1 MALTLRT
8 GGGLLSPA
16 SAVNSNKNTSVNNN
30 GGLIGGVGYLA
41 EKSALGFL
49 SSVEGIWDYSA
60 GGVAKLFG
68 VDKWAERQFANDW
81 VNYTHADEWYDPG
94 KGWQIAG
101 DVAGGI
107 GTSMPAIAGAAGA
120 ALITYFSGGTAAPAA
135 AKLLSASVAPLI
147 AGFGAAGSATKEAY
161 QKTGNL
167 GAKEFGY
174 GALSGA
180 TEAAIEGVTAGIG
193 TGTGRIVSA
202 ISKKAAGETVQTL
215 SKSGAKS
222 VIKHLAADFASEA
235 VEEGLAEAIDPLY
248 QKLTIDPNAK
258 AATAQEIGYAALVG
272 GLSGLVM
279 SGGAATVN
287 TIANL
292 SSGNAAINS
301 GNAEKIIKTA
311 SSISAYEDANDTGYE
326 SYKAISADYKALSES
341 LKQTGGQITTAKQ
354 RMLLGSLKK
363 AETAAFV
370 EPFIERSA
378 ENLLLHADSAA
389 ERFSAFG
396 MTDADGKEIHVT
408 ADEIRSGV
416 DADLIRK
423 ADSGKLTEAEQKTFT
438 KQVRAAMRSN
448 SVLTTLATMDATG
461 RITMDARKFAEAAR
475 EGADIATAAD
485 INAFAETAS
494 QEEIRDLAADLGIAD
509 WAALTPDEF
518 REKTAAFAQSDRGR
532 ELSYQSRRI
541 RAAMGLA
548 EDSAVE
554 LPKAFRGDIAEGA
567 TRYRTADGIDM
578 AIIRE
583 GDRNYIYNYA
593 SGNISRAMSEAD
605 VNKILADYWSGNK
618 KAADDA
624 RLALSQN
631 KAHNNAEK
639 VHNNTVKVQNNAEL
653 LGVAATARYNMLAAE
668 NIKGWRQL
676 SEPVKQAVRMTM
688 RQAEAAG
695 LSEDTAITFGRVAAH
710 SGMNIVFD
718 SIRSGAGDALQ
729 TGNTI
734 YIDPGADKSR
744 IEKRLLIHEMAHAL
758 IKGANGWTLLQ
769 DAFRSADPTKAQK
782 ISKQYISYYKQLGMD
797 AAQYMPIVNEEIA
810 VSHLEDLLG
819 SDGVWD
825 YMLAD
830 EPSLGEKVLNFFR
843 GSARD
848 YADDAGLSAES
859 RKLLTMYR
867 KMFRELSER
876 NRGNNAV
883 DMAREDAGV
892 TGESRYAFAG
902 EKAKTADKMKLDT
915 AKQMIRDGKDSETVR
930 KETGWFRGMDGKWRF
945 ELNDIDFKLSTS
957 GGASRNP
964 DIRRYDELVKKVY
977 FEDTATEQEQEELR
991 VLSKNLEGVKITP
1004 TKLGDLIDHPDLF
1017 AAYPQ
1022 LEDIEIYFSP
1032 NAKSGSGSYHPG
1044 FKEIAMAQTDKLNQR
1059 KLREVLI
1066 HEIQHAIQ
1074 DIEGFAGGSNPDQFA
1089 ATDKRSAYEQYR
1101 NTAGEVEARDA
1112 TSRGNMTTEQR
1123 KNTRPDIDREDVV
1136 FADNSN
1142 VSLNLDES
1150 LGDQLQEWLENGGKK
1165 GEKYNG
1171 VYFDLGTTPDVL
1183 VKHGA
1188 KKVKMIMYDDVVAKV
1203 TGMKGDEAH
1212 VISLDEISKLPSQLN
1227 DPILLF
1233 KGSVDNSFVA
1243 LTELTDKRGNDV
1255 IVAVHINRKDNRST
1269 ITKIASLYSKTNQYG
1284 KNKIIDYVNAQLN
1297 AGNLID
1303 ASNKKAPMW
1312 FTTRGLQ
1319 LPKVVQTI
1327 IDANSRI
1334 AQNQPKVNRNAKISS
1349 KDRLALPEEGKKKKK
1364 YHMSHGQ
1371 LRADVANKT
1380 RKKAYSKADARETLR
1395 DVLGY
1400 DRLPKQTQDE
1410 LATLLWQGFNTNE
1423 TQEQR
1428 ESFARSFSMKLA
1440 EEVFRVEI
1448 SNENADMYRER
1459 AKQLGA
1465 GIGRIVLAGTE
1476 YADRLKKLVGEKKYK
1491 SFVSTW
1497 AFKQNKSEKRAIPLS
1512 QYVNEISEIPGMD
1525 QLKRMDLTE
1534 ALVEIDRMYRA
1545 ALENSFEVKGLYDDL
1560 DYAGKEKAAR
1570 GIENG
1575 ILQAFDQRGTQS
1587 KFSKDVD
1594 RALTKVAEKADAHV
1608 QKIRKDTDAAIQN
1621 VAKKADRELRRMQRE
1636 LDEANEK
1643 YREAVGDD
1651 KVVISKGTAAKQK
1664 AEYKSD
1670 RVYNRVDIS
1679 RAFESVSA
1687 YRNIPEEVRR
1697 KFEAEVWEGLNTR
1710 TEQAAREMY
1719 LADEVSNKLFQT
1731 ILNEALTDEKMRE
1744 WNDIEA
1750 QKRKVKK
1757 DLTGSERKAKLKELN
1772 ELQDA
1777 ILDDHS
1783 ARLADSL
1790 DQMEINRILDEAAK
1804 AFPKILKAGR
1814 TSKRA
1819 AMETEFNMSD
1829 AGYWKQQYKDVIERN
1844 KVLNKIHE
1852 KAQKMKNL
1860 KMGTFL
1866 NATQMD
1872 NDVFKYSIEALANIE
1887 YRGNLSV
1894 GLVKGTIKDLQN
1906 WYQPSNRMLKYF
1918 DEENHGYFD
1927 RGILEKMQE
1936 LTETGD
1942 VFTVQQLNTLL
1953 EVMSYFTN
1961 FVEKYGKI
1969 WRRGIWIDAE
1979 PMAYIYVK
1987 QIRKNESLPKTL
1999 LDRRFTAKYLEQFGD
2014 PASVVRYHDKYQM
2027 GFYTDTYNELRAAAL
2042 EADTMRMD
2050 VLRDYDKFMQEHP
2063 KYMREAAKQTVKWAE
2078 QQFEARMPKMV
2089 AIGLYMTSKRY
2100 QAQAGL
2106 AFNGFEFEDADG
2118 QIRRG
2123 GGVLKNV
2130 DNPKKVSGELIALK
2144 MEDLRRQLR
2153 ESFTKED
2160 MEYIKILENAYGN
2173 KLRDLKMKRDY
2184 ERQGFTNATLD
2195 YYYPIHRA
2203 DIAKSVDVSAFAE
2216 LDRVSNASFNKNTVQ
2231 GARGKLMI
2239 EDADAL
2245 FHSHATAVTRYAAL
2259 SPAIDNFNVLF
2270 NMDISGNP
2278 NDSVSVATVGKN
2290 QWKEAKEYFRDL
2302 IGDIQGKP
2310 KSAGAFDTPLAKL
2323 RSGYAMYQLGANPKT
2338 MATQF
2343 SSLFASTSI
2352 LDADSI
2358 MKGMR
2363 HVNDEVDKYCRL
2375 AELRHYEG
2383 AAIKAQ
2389 SVMDNISHVGEVLMK
2404 GIGLTDRLVV
2414 KTLWGACQVQV
2425 QKDSK
2430 LKIGT
2435 EENKVAAGKL
2445 LEKVLFET
2453 QQNSLATERSS
2464 AMRSGSEFAKA
2475 ITMFSADGMKMT
2487 GRVVDGFGEVN
2498 VLREKVKTAT
2508 GEAKDELMKQLKE
2521 AKKRCRE
2528 AVAAMIGAA
2537 AFGLAVAELF
2547 RWLYAKERD
2556 KDENAALDLAGE
2568 FIGNMMGGLPLFR
2581 DAYSRLV
2588 DGYEMDNYT
2597 VSMMNDLLNSVDSAI
2612 ELSGKIFKGESNG
2625 TDVASWGKQTAYVLG
2640 QFTGI
2645 PVRNIYNVLT
2655 GLTRRVSP
2663 RAGYQIDRVFYS
2675 KNYRN
2680 DLKAAVEDGD
2690 VRMAAMLTGIIH
2702 GKDASG
2708 EIGDE
2713 GMAELNRLAMAGA
2726 NVLPRTIGKKI
2737 TVDGEEIELTKE
2749 QRTAITTAYEDGWSV
2764 GISELM
2770 NSPTYANMTDE
2781 QREDAIRKV
2790 HNISYERALLD
2801 SGFDR
2806 SERSV
2811 ILTSAVGLSK
2821 AAVYYATVSGM
2832 EADVDRKGNKIE
2844 GSKRAK
2850 TVAAIEAMT
2859 DVREE
2864 RLLLLT
2870 AAGYSLQAGDFRFAT
2885 AEDAKRRLL
2894 RYIVNMKGVSAEEKA
2909 DIAQMCGF
2917 EVKNGKISA
2926 KSLIA

>member
-16 SAVNSNKNTSVNNN
+16 SAVNSNKNTRGNN

-202 ISKKAAGETVQTL
+202 LSKKAAGETVQTL

-326 SYKAISADYKALSES
+326 SYKAISADYKALSDS

-438 KQVRAAMRSN
+438 KQVRVAMRSN
-448 SVLTTLATMDATG
+448 SVLATLATMDATG

-509 WAALTPDEF
+509 WAAITPDEF

-548 EDSAVE
+548 DDSAVE

-631 KAHNNAEK
+631 NVQNNAE
-639 VHNNTVKVQNNAEL
+639 NLRNNAEL

-668 NIKGWRQL
+668 NIKGWRRL

-734 YIDPGADKSR
+734 YVDPGADKSR

-758 IKGANGWTLLQ
+758 IKRQGGWQLLT
-769 DAFRSADPTKAQK
+769 DAFFATDPARAKEIEDRYIAHYK
-782 ISKQYISYYKQLGMD
+782 KQGLSE
-797 AAQYMPIVNEEIA
+797 AQYMPIVSEEIA
-810 VSHLEDLLG
+810 VAHLENVLG
-819 SDGVWD
+819 RDGVWD

-867 KMFRELSER
+867 KMFRELSEKR
-876 NRGNNAV
+876 RGGNALELAEQAK
-883 DMAREDAGV
+883 MAGDS
-892 TGESRYAFAG
+892 ESKRFAFAG
-902 EKAKTADKMKLDT
+902 DKAKTADKMKLDT
-915 AKQMIRDGKDSETVR
+915 AKKMIQDGKDSESVR
-930 KETGWFRGMDGKWRF
+930 RETGWFKGYDGKWRF
-945 ELNDIDFKLSTS
+945 EIDDSGSKYFRSGDALFSQNHPEYTEHSDLTMKFINGDITD
-957 GGASRNP
+957 
-964 DIRRYDELVKKVY
+964 DELARLNQLGQIWGGEKS
-977 FEDTATEQEQEELR
+977 R
-991 VLSKNLEGVKITP
+991 LSKNVRGGTAKLEHMIQH
-1004 TKLGDLIDHPDLF
+1004 DSLF

-1022 LEDIEIYFSP
+1022 LRDVRVLVKDMDYGKNGTYLESKNTIEINS
-1032 NAKSGSGSYHPG
+1032 
-1044 FKEIAMAQTDKLNQR
+1044 KLSAEEAR
-1059 KLREVLI
+1059 KALL
-1066 HEIQHAIQ
+1066 HEIQHAVQ
-1074 DIEGFAGGSNPDQFA
+1074 SIEGFTSGGNLESNRA
-1089 ATDKRSAYEQYR
+1089 AVEEVMNIMELTEQQRKMASLDLLAKYSDMVKRPIHDKLLALAQKNGFNTVKEYINSLGDYSYYER
-1101 NTAGEVEARDA
+1101 IAGEVEARDVA
-1112 TSRGNMTTEQR
+1112 RRSDMDSEQR
-1123 KNTRPDIDREDVV
+1123 KNTRPDVDREDVV
-1136 FADNSN
+1136 FADSAVADSFEGWTANGIEVYTTSQDVMKISISNRIKKFRNDFLQNFKGKTAKFERNGHVYYARFVESVKGLGEFVYESKSPASKSDDYGYKAKIRLLADGDIFNIVEDGKYKNS
-1142 VSLNLDES
+1142 SPEK
-1150 LGDQLQEWLENGGKK
+1150 GKK
-1165 GEKYNG
+1165 TISHQNAKYWDYFWKEIFVDGKGYDVVVNIRNDSATGNLAEKEQF
-1171 VYFDLGTTPDVL
+1171 VYSLTFRENKKVAPPITTPATQKQVS
-1183 VKHGA
+1183 VKSGVSTA
-1188 KKVKMIMYDDVVAKV
+1188 
-1203 TGMKGDEAH
+1203 ES
-1212 VISLDEISKLPSQLN
+1212 IS
-1227 DPILLF
+1227 
-1233 KGSVDNSFVA
+1233 
-1243 LTELTDKRGNDV
+1243 
-1255 IVAVHINRKDNRST
+1255 
-1269 ITKIASLYSKTNQYG
+1269 
-1284 KNKIIDYVNAQLN
+1284 
-1297 AGNLID
+1297 
-1303 ASNKKAPMW
+1303 
-1312 FTTRGLQ
+1312 
-1319 LPKVVQTI
+1319 
-1327 IDANSRI
+1327 
-1334 AQNQPKVNRNAKISS
+1334 QNQDSVNRNSEKSS
-1349 KDRLALPEEGKKKKK
+1349 DDRFALPEEAADGKKKAKKK

-1380 RKKAYSKADARETLR
+1380 RKKAYSKADARATLEGFTGAELLTKK
-1395 DVLGY
+1395 V
-1400 DRLPKQTQDE
+1400 QNE
-1410 LATLLWQGFNTNE
+1410 LADYLWQGFNTCE
-1423 TQEQR
+1423 TKEQR
-1428 ESFARSFSMKLA
+1428 EKFSKNFAQELGKRLFAVTQESPD
-1440 EEVFRVEI
+1440 
-1448 SNENADMYRER
+1448 ADLYRER
-1459 AKQLGA
+1459 ITYLGA
-1465 GIGRIVLAGTE
+1465 GIGRLMISSGAYAGDFQHRLDKDGYKRFRARWSFGAHAGKKGFRPYPVDQFVNDIAGEMPGMEYLREMHPADAMLEIDKLYTE
-1476 YADRLKKLVGEKKYK
+1476 AKAGAKEREAMYSQEEAEAVMSRFEEAIMQAFEERGHLSVFQKRVSYLLEQYADMAEEAKAKYDEI
-1491 SFVSTW
+1491 
-1497 AFKQNKSEKRAIPLS
+1497 NGR
-1512 QYVNEISEIPGMD
+1512 NEILGRIS
-1525 QLKRMDLTE
+1525 
-1534 ALVEIDRMYRA
+1534 
-1545 ALENSFEVKGLYDDL
+1545 
-1560 DYAGKEKAAR
+1560 
-1570 GIENG
+1570 
-1575 ILQAFDQRGTQS
+1575 
-1587 KFSKDVD
+1587 
-1594 RALTKVAEKADAHV
+1594 
-1608 QKIRKDTDAAIQN
+1608 
-1621 VAKKADRELRRMQRE
+1621 
-1636 LDEANEK
+1636 
-1643 YREAVGDD
+1643 AV
-1651 KVVISKGTAAKQK
+1651 
-1664 AEYKSD
+1664 
-1670 RVYNRVDIS
+1670 
-1679 RAFESVSA
+1679 
-1687 YRNIPEEVRR
+1687 
-1697 KFEAEVWEGLNTR
+1697 
-1710 TEQAAREMY
+1710 
-1719 LADEVSNKLFQT
+1719 
-1731 ILNEALTDEKMRE
+1731 
-1744 WNDIEA
+1744 
-1750 QKRKVKK
+1750 
-1757 DLTGSERKAKLKELN
+1757 
-1772 ELQDA
+1772 
-1777 ILDDHS
+1777 
-1783 ARLADSL
+1783 
-1790 DQMEINRILDEAAK
+1790 
-1804 AFPKILKAGR
+1804 
-1814 TSKRA
+1814 
-1819 AMETEFNMSD
+1819 
-1829 AGYWKQQYKDVIERN
+1829 
-1844 KVLNKIHE
+1844 
-1852 KAQKMKNL
+1852 AQKMKDL
-1860 KMGTFL
+1860 KLGTFK
-1866 NATQMD
+1866 NSTQMESE
-1872 NDVFKYSIEALANIE
+1872 VFIGAVKELAKIE

-1894 GLVKGTIKDLQN
+1894 KKAKTALRELAKWYRQDTSALMYVDDQNSGYYNAGVAEMLNDLTAD
-1906 WYQPSNRMLKYF
+1906 
-1918 DEENHGYFD
+1918 DEPFTKEQLMTLH
-1927 RGILEKMQE
+1927 
-1936 LTETGD
+1936 D
-1942 VFTVQQLNTLL
+1942 VL
-1953 EVMSYFTN
+1953 SYFTKFAEN
-1961 FVEKYGKI
+1961 YGKI
-1969 WRRGIWIDAE
+1969 WRADKWVEAKPIAE
-1979 PMAYIYVK
+1979 RYV
-1987 QIRKNESLPKTL
+1987 QTL
-1999 LDRRFTAKYLEQFGD
+1999 LDNEKIGLSLIDRLMRTKYLKNFGD
-2014 PASVVRYHDKYQM
+2014 PASVVRQMDRYQR
-2027 GFYTDTYNELRAAAL
+2027 GFYTEIYEELRAAAE
-2042 EADTMRMD
+2042 EAD
-2050 VLRDYDKFMQEHP
+2050 VLRMNVMTDYDAFMKKNP
-2063 KYMREAAKQTVKWAE
+2063 KYIRDVVKQQVVWTEAGRTNA
-2078 QQFEARMPKMV
+2078 MPKMT
-2089 AIGLYMTSKRY
+2089 AISLYMTSKRE

-2106 AFNGFEFEDADG
+2106 ALNGFKFKDADG
-2118 QIRRG
+2118 KVTRTAGAIIRNPDDPRK
-2123 GGVLKNV
+2123 VTQEEISQAMTDLQNRLK
-2130 DNPKKVSGELIALK
+2130 KQFSA
-2144 MEDLRRQLR
+2144 EDLA
-2153 ESFTKED
+2153 
-2160 MEYIKILENAYGN
+2160 YIKILEKAYGYD
-2173 KLRDLKMKRDY
+2173 LRLLKAERDM
-2184 ERQGFTNATLD
+2184 QKMGFTNAILD
-2195 YYYPIHRA
+2195 YYYPIRRA
-2203 DIAKSVDVSAFAE
+2203 DIAKSIDVSAFAE

-2231 GARGKLMI
+2231 GARGKLFI

-2245 FHSHATAVTRYAAL
+2245 FQRHATAVTRYAAL
-2259 SPAIDNFNVLF
+2259 SPAIENFNILF

-2278 NDSVSVATVGKN
+2278 NDSVSVATVGESQWEDAKN
-2290 QWKEAKEYFRDL
+2290 YFRDL
-2302 IGDIQGKP
+2302 IGDIQGVP
-2310 KSAGAFDTPLAKL
+2310 KNTGEFSKELSAL
-2323 RSGYAMYQLGANPKT
+2323 RSHVAMSQLGANPKT
-2338 MATQF
+2338 WVTQF
-2343 SSLFASTSI
+2343 SSLFAASSR
-2352 LDADSI
+2352 LDPASI
-2358 MKGMR
+2358 MQGMR
-2363 HVNDEVDKYCRL
+2363 YGTKDVDIYCDL
-2375 AELRHYEG
+2375 AKLRNYDA

-2389 SVMDNISHVGEVLMK
+2389 GVLDRVSHAGEVLMK
-2404 GIGLTDRLVV
+2404 PIAATDRLVV
-2414 KTLWGACQVQV
+2414 RSLWGACQVQV
-2425 QKDSK
+2425 QKNQNLK
-2430 LKIGT
+2430 LGT
-2435 EENKVAAGKL
+2435 DENKVAAGKL
-2445 LEKVLFET
+2445 LTEVLLET
-2453 QQNSLATERSS
+2453 QQNSLATEKSS
-2464 AMRSGSEFAKA
+2464 MMRSGNEILRAL
-2475 ITMFSADGMKMT
+2475 TMFSADGMKVT
-2487 GRVVDGFGEVN
+2487 GRYLDGLGEVSA
-2498 VLREKVKTAT
+2498 LKQRIKAMGGTADDAT
-2508 GEAKDELMKQLKE
+2508 KE
-2521 AKKRCRE
+2521 ALKQATKRMQK
-2528 AVAAMIGAA
+2528 ALAAMVSS
-2537 AFGLAVAELF
+2537 AVFSVAIAEGF
-2547 RWLYAKERD
+2547 RLLYAKEREE
-2556 KDENAALDLAGE
+2556 DESAVLDMILD
-2568 FIGNMMGGLPLFR
+2568 FTGNMLGGLPGLR
-2581 DAYSRLV
+2581 DVYTFMV
-2588 DGYEMDNYT
+2588 DGYELDNYAISA
-2597 VSMMNDLLNSVDSAI
+2597 VNDLLSSVKSSFGLAFDLARGEGDPAEIPAKVKS
-2612 ELSGKIFKGESNG
+2612 LSYA
-2625 TDVASWGKQTAYVLG
+2625 TG

-2645 PVRNIYNVLT
+2645 PVRNIYNLLT
-2655 GLTRRVSP
+2655 GLTRRFSP
-2663 RAGYQIDRVFYS
+2663 VAGYQIDRVFYS

-2680 DLKAAVEDGD
+2680 DLREAVEAGD
-2690 VRMAAMLTGIIH
+2690 TRMVAMLTGIIH

-2713 GMAELNRLAMAGA
+2713 GMTELNRLAMAGA
-2726 NVLPRTIGKKI
+2726 NVMPRTIGKKI
-2737 TVDGEEIELTKE
+2737 TVNGEEIELTKE

-2790 HNISYERALLD
+2790 HDISCERALLD
-2801 SGFDR
+2801 GGFDR
-2806 SERSV
+2806 GERSV
-2811 ILTSAVGLSK
+2811 ILASAVGLSK
-2821 AAVYYATVSGM
+2821 AAVYYATVSGIV
-2832 EADVDRKGNKIE
+2832 ADVDRKGNKIE
-2844 GSKRAK
+2844 GSRRAK

-2859 DVREE
+2859 NVREE

-2909 DIAQMCGF
+2909 AIAQMCGF
-2917 EVKNGKISA
+2917 DVKNGKISA

>member
-16 SAVNSNKNTSVNNN
+16 SAVNSNKNTRGNNN

-81 VNYTHADEWYDPG
+81 VDYTHADEWYDPG
-94 KGWQIAG
+94 RGWQIAG

-202 ISKKAAGETVQTL
+202 LSKKAAGETVQTL

-326 SYKAISADYKALSES
+326 SYKAISADYKALSDS

-438 KQVRAAMRSN
+438 KQVRVAMRSN

-494 QEEIRDLAADLGIAD
+494 QEEIRDLAADLGISD

-624 RLALSQN
+624 RLALSRSEVQN
-631 KAHNNAEK
+631 NVQNNAEK
-639 VHNNTVKVQNNAEL
+639 LRNNAEL

-758 IKGANGWTLLQ
+758 IKRQGGWQLLT
-769 DAFRSADPTKAQK
+769 DAFFATDPARAKEIEDRYIAHYK
-782 ISKQYISYYKQLGMD
+782 KQGLSE
-797 AAQYMPIVNEEIA
+797 AQYMPIVSEEIA
-810 VSHLEDLLG
+810 VAHLEDVLG
-819 SDGVWD
+819 REGVWD

-848 YADDAGLSAES
+848 YADDVGLSAES

-867 KMFRELSER
+867 KMFREMAEAKRGSNAVELAEREKAASGEKLALPETNVDENRIVLGMTDSDRTKILSKKSITAPVYGGQADYLIDKNKKSLESQQIGLVKSAIVTIGKEFGILGQQINIKDVGVVITMSKSNLKESVSKDVTPAQMAKLLPILKESVENAIGIEAHDNRYYFDTDTVYFENLLGGYVEGEYFIPVRFGLKHSATGKATLYVVVDQNKINTNNLGKIKNDRGRQDASPDLTESNNLHRSVNYSIADIVPFVNSKDVLRYLPDDMLDKNQKSAKWEAITDTIKRTNDKNDKKYMDYLRDGNITEALRMVNEAAKKAGYTVKAYHGTTEKFTAFDKSKIGQNYLGYSVGGFYFTTDKRNADYYSGKWENGNYIENPQNTISAFLNLGNAKETTIDSEYFYNGAEWLDADPYARVEEPLETYDSVVVHHKKGDTIVVKDPEQIKSADPVTYDDNGNVIPLSER
-876 NRGNNAV
+876 
-883 DMAREDAGV
+883 
-892 TGESRYAFAG
+892 F
-902 EKAKTADKMKLDT
+902 KADN
-915 AKQMIRDGKDSETVR
+915 
-930 KETGWFRGMDGKWRF
+930 
-945 ELNDIDFKLSTS
+945 NDI
-957 GGASRNP
+957 
-964 DIRRYDELVKKVY
+964 RY
-977 FEDTATEQEQEELR
+977 
-991 VLSKNLEGVKITP
+991 
-1004 TKLGDLIDHPDLF
+1004 
-1017 AAYPQ
+1017 
-1022 LEDIEIYFSP
+1022 
-1032 NAKSGSGSYHPG
+1032 
-1044 FKEIAMAQTDKLNQR
+1044 
-1059 KLREVLI
+1059 
-1066 HEIQHAIQ
+1066 
-1074 DIEGFAGGSNPDQFA
+1074 
-1089 ATDKRSAYEQYR
+1089 
-1101 NTAGEVEARDA
+1101 
-1112 TSRGNMTTEQR
+1112 
-1123 KNTRPDIDREDVV
+1123 
-1136 FADNSN
+1136 
-1142 VSLNLDES
+1142 
-1150 LGDQLQEWLENGGKK
+1150 
-1165 GEKYNG
+1165 
-1171 VYFDLGTTPDVL
+1171 
-1183 VKHGA
+1183 
-1188 KKVKMIMYDDVVAKV
+1188 
-1203 TGMKGDEAH
+1203 
-1212 VISLDEISKLPSQLN
+1212 
-1227 DPILLF
+1227 
-1233 KGSVDNSFVA
+1233 
-1243 LTELTDKRGNDV
+1243 
-1255 IVAVHINRKDNRST
+1255 
-1269 ITKIASLYSKTNQYG
+1269 
-1284 KNKIIDYVNAQLN
+1284 
-1297 AGNLID
+1297 
-1303 ASNKKAPMW
+1303 
-1312 FTTRGLQ
+1312 
-1319 LPKVVQTI
+1319 
-1327 IDANSRI
+1327 
-1334 AQNQPKVNRNAKISS
+1334 
-1349 KDRLALPEEGKKKKK
+1349 ALPEEGKKKKK

-1380 RKKAYSKADARETLR
+1380 RKKAYSKADARATLEGFTGAELLSKK
-1395 DVLGY
+1395 V
-1400 DRLPKQTQDE
+1400 QNE
-1410 LATLLWQGFNTNE
+1410 LADYLWQGFNTCE
-1423 TQEQR
+1423 TPEQR
-1428 ESFARSFSMKLA
+1428 QKFARGFS
-1440 EEVFRVEI
+1440 
-1448 SNENADMYRER
+1448 
-1459 AKQLGA
+1459 
-1465 GIGRIVLAGTE
+1465 TE
-1476 YADRLKKLVGEKKYK
+1476 YAEKLFAMDGIFDDMRGNKREAMALGFERQIMQAFEERGHLSVFQKRVGYLLEQYADMAEEAKAKYDEI
-1491 SFVSTW
+1491 
-1497 AFKQNKSEKRAIPLS
+1497 NGR
-1512 QYVNEISEIPGMD
+1512 NEILGRIS
-1525 QLKRMDLTE
+1525 
-1534 ALVEIDRMYRA
+1534 
-1545 ALENSFEVKGLYDDL
+1545 
-1560 DYAGKEKAAR
+1560 
-1570 GIENG
+1570 
-1575 ILQAFDQRGTQS
+1575 
-1587 KFSKDVD
+1587 
-1594 RALTKVAEKADAHV
+1594 
-1608 QKIRKDTDAAIQN
+1608 
-1621 VAKKADRELRRMQRE
+1621 
-1636 LDEANEK
+1636 
-1643 YREAVGDD
+1643 AV
-1651 KVVISKGTAAKQK
+1651 
-1664 AEYKSD
+1664 
-1670 RVYNRVDIS
+1670 
-1679 RAFESVSA
+1679 
-1687 YRNIPEEVRR
+1687 
-1697 KFEAEVWEGLNTR
+1697 
-1710 TEQAAREMY
+1710 
-1719 LADEVSNKLFQT
+1719 
-1731 ILNEALTDEKMRE
+1731 
-1744 WNDIEA
+1744 
-1750 QKRKVKK
+1750 
-1757 DLTGSERKAKLKELN
+1757 
-1772 ELQDA
+1772 
-1777 ILDDHS
+1777 
-1783 ARLADSL
+1783 
-1790 DQMEINRILDEAAK
+1790 
-1804 AFPKILKAGR
+1804 
-1814 TSKRA
+1814 
-1819 AMETEFNMSD
+1819 
-1829 AGYWKQQYKDVIERN
+1829 
-1844 KVLNKIHE
+1844 
-1852 KAQKMKNL
+1852 AQKMKDL
-1860 KMGTFL
+1860 KLGTFK
-1866 NATQMD
+1866 NSTQMESE
-1872 NDVFKYSIEALANIE
+1872 VFIGAVKVLANIE

-1894 GLVKGTIKDLQN
+1894 KKAKTALRELAKWYRQDTSALMYVDEQN
-1906 WYQPSNRMLKYF
+1906 SGYYNAGVAEML
-1918 DEENHGYFD
+1918 N
-1927 RGILEKMQE
+1927 E
-1936 LTETGD
+1936 LTADDEPFTKEQLMTLHD
-1942 VFTVQQLNTLL
+1942 VL
-1953 EVMSYFTN
+1953 SYFTKFAEN
-1961 FVEKYGKI
+1961 YGKI
-1969 WRRGIWIDAE
+1969 WRAGKWVEAKPIAE
-1979 PMAYIYVK
+1979 RYV
-1987 QIRKNESLPKTL
+1987 QTL
-1999 LDRRFTAKYLEQFGD
+1999 LDNEKIGLSLIDRLMRTKYLKNFGD
-2014 PASVVRYHDKYQM
+2014 PASVVRQMDRYQR
-2027 GFYTDTYNELRAAAL
+2027 GFYTEIYEELRAAAE
-2042 EADTMRMD
+2042 EAD
-2050 VLRDYDKFMQEHP
+2050 VLRMNVMTDYDAFMKKNP
-2063 KYMREAAKQTVKWAE
+2063 KYIRDVVKQQVVWTEAGRTNA
-2078 QQFEARMPKMV
+2078 MPKMT
-2089 AIGLYMTSKRY
+2089 AISLYMTSKRE

-2106 AFNGFEFEDADG
+2106 ALNGFKFKDADG
-2118 QIRRG
+2118 KVTRTAGAIIRNPDDQRK
-2123 GGVLKNV
+2123 VTQAEISQAMTELQNRLK
-2130 DNPKKVSGELIALK
+2130 KQFSA
-2144 MEDLRRQLR
+2144 EDLA
-2153 ESFTKED
+2153 
-2160 MEYIKILENAYGN
+2160 YIKILEKAYGYD
-2173 KLRDLKMKRDY
+2173 LRSLKAERDM
-2184 ERQGFTNATLD
+2184 QKMGFTNATLD
-2195 YYYPIHRA
+2195 YYYPIRRA
-2203 DIAKSVDVSAFAE
+2203 DIAKSIDVSAFAE

-2231 GARGKLMI
+2231 GARGKLFI

-2245 FHSHATAVTRYAAL
+2245 FQRHATAVTRYAAL
-2259 SPAIDNFNVLF
+2259 SPAIENFNILF

-2278 NDSVSVATVGKN
+2278 NDSVSVATVGESQWEDAKN
-2290 QWKEAKEYFRDL
+2290 YFRDL
-2302 IGDIQGKP
+2302 IGDIQGVP
-2310 KSAGAFDTPLAKL
+2310 KNTGEFSKELSAL
-2323 RSGYAMYQLGANPKT
+2323 RSHVAMSQLGANPKT
-2338 MATQF
+2338 WVTQF
-2343 SSLFASTSI
+2343 SSLFAASSRLDPTSI
-2352 LDADSI
+2352 
-2358 MKGMR
+2358 MQGMR
-2363 HVNDEVDKYCRL
+2363 YGTKDVDIYCDL
-2375 AELRHYEG
+2375 AKLRNYDA

-2389 SVMDNISHVGEVLMK
+2389 GVLDRVSHAGEVLMK
-2404 GIGLTDRLVV
+2404 PIAATDRLVV
-2414 KTLWGACQVQV
+2414 CSLWGACQVQV
-2425 QKDSK
+2425 QKNQNLK
-2430 LKIGT
+2430 LGT
-2435 EENKVAAGKL
+2435 DENKVAAGKL
-2445 LEKVLFET
+2445 LTEVLLET
-2453 QQNSLATERSS
+2453 QQNSLATEKSS
-2464 AMRSGSEFAKA
+2464 MMRSGNEILRAL
-2475 ITMFSADGMKMT
+2475 TMFSADGMKVT
-2487 GRVVDGFGEVN
+2487 GRYLDGLGEVSA
-2498 VLREKVKTAT
+2498 LKQRIKAMGGTADDAT
-2508 GEAKDELMKQLKE
+2508 KE
-2521 AKKRCRE
+2521 ALKQATKRMQK
-2528 AVAAMIGAA
+2528 ALAAMVSS
-2537 AFGLAVAELF
+2537 AVFSVAIAEGF
-2547 RWLYAKERD
+2547 RLLYAKEREE
-2556 KDENAALDLAGE
+2556 DESAFADMLLD
-2568 FIGNMMGGLPLFR
+2568 FTGNMLGGLPGLR
-2581 DAYSRLV
+2581 DVYTFMV
-2588 DGYEMDNYT
+2588 DGYELDNYAISA
-2597 VSMMNDLLNSVDSAI
+2597 VNDLLSSVKSSFGLAFDLARGEGDPAEIPAKVKS
-2612 ELSGKIFKGESNG
+2612 LSYA
-2625 TDVASWGKQTAYVLG
+2625 TG

-2645 PVRNIYNVLT
+2645 PVRNIYNLLT
-2655 GLTRRVSP
+2655 GLTRRFSP
-2663 RAGYQIDRVFYS
+2663 VAGYQIDRVFYS

-2680 DLKAAVEDGD
+2680 DLREAVEAGD
-2690 VRMAAMLTGIIH
+2690 TRMVAMLTGIIH

-2726 NVLPRTIGKKI
+2726 NVMPRTIGKKI

-2790 HNISYERALLD
+2790 HDISYERALLD
-2801 SGFDR
+2801 GGFDR
-2806 SERSV
+2806 GERSV
-2811 ILTSAVGLSK
+2811 ILASAVGLSK

-2832 EADVDRKGNKIE
+2832 AADVDRKGNKIE
-2844 GSKRAK
+2844 GSRRTK

-2859 DVREE
+2859 NVREE

-2909 DIAQMCGF
+2909 AIAQMCGF